1 MVRVRFAPS
10 PTGYLHVGGLRTALY
25 NYLFAKQ
32 HSGEIVL
39 RIEDTDQ
46 SRKVEG
52 AVEQILDVFTKV
64 NIQFDEGPGINEKV
78 GPYFQSL
85 RLDLYS
91 SHVEKLIETGHA
103 YHCFCTAERLD
114 ELRKERQAKKEST
127 KYDKKCLQLSPEEIE
142 SKKRELSY
150 VIRLNV
156 EEDNSIKFDDAVRGK
171 VVFNTNEI
179 DDQVLLKSDGFP
191 TYHLANVVDDYHM
204 GITHVIRGEEWLSS
218 TPKHIILYNA
228 LGWDLPEFAHVPLLL
243 NPDKSKLSKR
253 QGDVAV
259 EDYLAK
265 GFLPEALLN
274 FVAFLGWNPGD
285 DREFFTLNELTKTF
299 SLERIQKG
307 GAVFNQEKLQWIN
320 SHYLKSLP
328 LEKIIDYYVP
338 FNNLNIDTDSIQFKN
353 AVDFAR
359 ERVITLI
366 EIEDEIR
373 PFFEIS
379 PFDHEMSALISQENS
394 QQLYTHLKSHI
405 ENASNLDSHSVKD
418 IVSQISS
425 ELGIKGKD
433 LFFPLRLALY
443 GDVKGPSIHG
453 IYSVLGKEFFL
464 NRLNN
469 VIE

>member
-32 HSGEIVL
+32 HNGEIIL

-46 SRKVEG
+46 SRKVKD

-64 NIQFDEGPGINEKV
+64 NIQFDEGPKINEKV
-78 GPYFQSL
+78 GPYFQSQ
-85 RLDLYS
+85 RLGIYS
-91 SHVEKLIETGHA
+91 SHIEKLIESGYA

-114 ELRKERQAKKEST
+114 DLRKERQAKKEST
-127 KYDKKCLQLSPEEIE
+127 KYDKKCLHLSSDEIE
-142 SKKRELSY
+142 LKKRKLPY

-156 EEDNSIKFDDAVRGK
+156 EENSVIEFDDLVRGK
-171 VVFNTNEI
+171 VVFNTAEI

-191 TYHLANVVDDYHM
+191 TYHLANVVDDYLM

-218 TPKHIILYNA
+218 TPKHILLYNA
-228 LGWDLPEFAHVPLLL
+228 LGWDLPQFAHLPLLL

-259 EDYLAK
+259 EDYLDK

-285 DREFFTLNELTKTF
+285 DCEFFTLDELTKTF
-299 SLERIQKG
+299 SIERIQKG
-307 GAVFNQEKLQWIN
+307 GAVFNQQKLQWIN
-320 SHYLKSLP
+320 SHYLKSLQ
-328 LEKIIDYYVP
+328 LEKIIDYYTP
-338 FNNLNIDTDSIQFKN
+338 FNNLDIDTNSLQFKN

-359 ERVITLI
+359 ERVSTLL
-366 EIEDEIR
+366 EIQNEIK
-373 PFFEIS
+373 PFYDIS
-379 PFDHEMSALISQENS
+379 PRAHEMASLISQENS
-394 QQLYTHLKSHI
+394 QLLYSQLKSEI
-405 ENASNLDSHSVKD
+405 EIAPSLDSEVVKK

-425 ELGIKGKD
+425 KLGIKGKD

-443 GDVKGPSIHG
+443 GDVKGPNIHG
-453 IYSVLGKEFFL
+453 IFSVLGKEEFL

>member
-32 HSGEIVL
+32 HDGEIIL

-46 SRKVEG
+46 SRKVKG

-64 NIQFDEGPGINEKV
+64 NIQFDEGPKINEKV
-78 GPYFQSL
+78 GPYFQSQ
-85 RLDLYS
+85 RLEIYS
-91 SHVEKLIETGHA
+91 SHIEKLIESGHA

-114 ELRKERQAKKEST
+114 DLRKERQAKKEST
-127 KYDKKCLQLSPEEIE
+127 KYDKKCLHLSSDEVE
-142 SKKRELSY
+142 SKKRELPF

-156 EEDNSIKFDDAVRGK
+156 EENSVIEFDDMVRGK
-171 VVFNTNEI
+171 VVFNTSEI

-191 TYHLANVVDDYHM
+191 TYHLANVVDDYLM

-218 TPKHIILYNA
+218 TPKHILLYNA
-228 LGWDLPEFAHVPLLL
+228 LGWDLPQFAHVPLLL

-259 EDYLAK
+259 EDYLDK

-285 DREFFTLNELTKTF
+285 DREFFTLDELTKTF
-299 SLERIQKG
+299 SIERIQKG

-328 LEKIIDYYVP
+328 LEKIIDYYIP
-338 FNNLNIDTDSIQFKN
+338 FNNLDIDSNSLQFKN
-353 AVDFAR
+353 AVDFSR
-359 ERVITLI
+359 ERVSTLL
-366 EIEDEIR
+366 EIENEIK
-373 PFFEIS
+373 PFYDIS
-379 PFDHEMSALISQENS
+379 PREHEMASLISQENS
-394 QQLYTHLKSHI
+394 QLLYSQLKSEI
-405 ENASNLDSHSVKD
+405 EIAPSLDSEAVKN

-425 ELGIKGKD
+425 QLGIKGKD

-443 GDVKGPSIHG
+443 GDVKGPNIHG
-453 IYSVLGKEFFL
+453 IFSVLGKEEFL